1 MKNLKLD
8 EERFWWYTEAA
19 LIVSEENAT
28 EPQKCNENAIKWEE
42 KSDEKNHSQSKGKQ
56 VYSGRFTYAYGRI
69 FHRMREEGYPVEDA
83 FARADEGNRHPDG

>member
-42 KSDEKNHSQSKGKQ
+42 KFDEKNH
-56 VYSGRFTYAYGRI
+56 
-69 FHRMREEGYPVEDA
+69 
-83 FARADEGNRHPDG
+83 